1 MAIKLLLKKKPD
13 ATVLISVPT
22 EVLKEQWIE
31 ELIKHGVFSN
41 CKVVVINTIVKGE
54 WEVDLLAIDEA
65 HLVPSDHFSRI
76 FDCVT
81 YNFILCLTATL
92 QRLDGKE
99 ILIKQYAPVVD
110 EITITEAEENG

>member
-1 MAIKLLLKKKPD
+1 M
-13 ATVLISVPT
+13 
-22 EVLKEQWIE
+22 
-31 ELIKHGVFSN
+31 
-41 CKVVVINTIVKGE
+41 
-54 WEVDLLAIDEA
+54 
-65 HLVPSDHFSRI
+65 PSDHFSRI

-99 ILIKQYAPVVD
+99 VLIKQYAPVVD

>member
-22 EVLKEQWIE
+22 EVLKEQWVE

-54 WEVDLLAIDEA
+54 
-65 HLVPSDHFSRI
+65 
-76 FDCVT
+76 
-81 YNFILCLTATL
+81 
-92 QRLDGKE
+92 
-99 ILIKQYAPVVD
+99 
-110 EITITEAEENG
+110 